1 MIMSHTLRLSVTAL
15 ACVCLASV
23 LSAPAAVAAFE
34 LKDTAGKHLD
44 VVLDGRIVAR
54 WMYAYDNSSPERL
67 HETYKPYLH
76 IFSAEGAKPITKGA
90 GGKYSH
96 HRGIFCGWK
105 VNVAGKTY
113 DFWHILKDLNGCRK
127 NFGKPS
133 HLMLH
138 QKVLDRKDAADQAS
152 FTALIHWNDP
162 ASNALIEEAR
172 TMTFTRRPAPA
183 IIQVDLV
190 TRLKAVAGDA
200 KFGGDPEHAG
210 CQYRPANEVDA
221 KKTQYL
227 FPAGVTDVKKERDL
241 PWAACRHTIEGK
253 TYSVLHVNHPDNP
266 KGTVY
271 SAYRDYGRF
280 GAFPKFAIKK
290 GGTQV
295 LRYRFLILQGNLP
308 TQAMLEKEADAFAK
322 APTN

>member
-1 MIMSHTLRLSVTAL
+1 MARPALWMAVILTAG
-15 ACVCLASV
+15 ACAACAS
-23 LSAPAAVAAFE
+23 SATAAAAFE
-34 LKDTAGKHLD
+34 LKDTPGVHLD
-44 VVLDGRIVAR
+44 VTLDGRIVAR

-76 IFSAEGAKPITKGA
+76 IFNAEGTKPVTKGA
-90 GGKYSH
+90 GGRYSH

-113 DFWHILKDLNGCRK
+113 DFWHMG
-127 NFGKPS
+127 GGV
-133 HLMLH
+133 H
-138 QKVLDRKDAADQAS
+138 QKHVKFIARDLTPDRAL

-162 ASNALIEEAR
+162 AGNVLVKEAR
-172 TMTFTRRPAPA
+172 TLVFTRRPAPA

-190 TRLKAVAGDA
+190 TRLTAVAGDA

-241 PWAACRHTIEGK
+241 LWAASRHTIEGK
-253 TYSVLHVNHPDNP
+253 TYSVLHVNHPANP

-280 GAFPKFAIKK
+280 GAFPKFDVKK

-295 LRYRFLILQGNLP
+295 LRYRFLIMQGDLP
-308 TQAMLEKEADAFAK
+308 TQAMLEKEADAFVK
-322 APTN
+322 APTR

>member
-1 MIMSHTLRLSVTAL
+1 MSHTLRLFVTAL
-15 ACVCLASV
+15 AGVCLASV
-23 LSAPAAVAAFE
+23 LSAPAGAAGFGF
-34 LKDTAGKHLD
+34 KDTRGEYLD
-44 VVLDGRIVAR
+44 VTLDGRVVAR
-54 WMYAYDNSSPERL
+54 WMYAYDKSTPERL

-76 IFSAEGAKPITKGA
+76 IFGPDGTKPITKGA

-105 VNVAGKTY
+105 VGVAGKTY

-138 QKVLDRKDAADQAS
+138 QKALDQKAGAGQAT

-162 ASNALIEEAR
+162 AGSVLIGEAR
-172 TMTFTRRPAPA
+172 TLVFTRRPAPA
-183 IIQVDLV
+183 VIQVDLV

-200 KFGGDPEHAG
+200 AFGGDPEHAG
-210 CQYRPANEVDA
+210 CQYRPANEVDV
-221 KKTQYL
+221 KKTRYV

-241 PWAACRHTIEGK
+241 PWAACQHTIEGK
-253 TYSVLHVNHPDNP
+253 TYSVLHMNHPDNP

-280 GAFPKFAIKK
+280 GAFPKFNLKQGAE
-290 GGTQV
+290 QV
-295 LRYRFLILQGNLP
+295 LRYRCLILQGEMPPAAQL
-308 TQAMLEKEADAFAK
+308 QKESDAFAK

>member
-1 MIMSHTLRLSVTAL
+1 MARFTLWLAGLLTAG
-15 ACVCLASV
+15 ACVACAS
-23 LSAPAAVAAFE
+23 SAPAAAAFE
-34 LKDTAGKHLD
+34 LKDTPGVHLD
-44 VVLDGRIVAR
+44 VTLDGRIVAR
-54 WMYAYDNSSPERL
+54 WMYAYDNSNPERL

-76 IFSAEGAKPITKGA
+76 VFNTEGTKPITKGA
-90 GGKYSH
+90 GGKFSH

-113 DFWHILKDLNGCRK
+113 DFWHIMRDLRNCQK
-127 NFGKPS
+127 NLDKPS

-138 QKVLDRKDAADQAS
+138 QEFLDRKAAADQAS

-162 ASNALIEEAR
+162 AGNVLIKEAR
-172 TMTFTRRPAPA
+172 TLVFTRRPAPA

-190 TRLKAVAGDA
+190 TRLTAVAGDA

-210 CQYRPANEVDA
+210 VQYRPANEVDA
-221 KKTQYL
+221 KKTRYL

-241 PWAACRHTIEGK
+241 PWAASRHIIEGK
-253 TYSVLHVNHPDNP
+253 TYSVLHVNHPANP

-280 GAFPKFAIKK
+280 GAYPKFDVKK

-295 LRYRFLILQGNLP
+295 LRYRFLIMQGDLP
-308 TQAMLEKEADAFAK
+308 TQAMLEKESDAFAK
-322 APTN
+322 TPTN